1 MTEEQKS
8 KIRSYLHHIDGIE
21 KTEEM
26 IDAIEYLEK
35 NVIDERVF
43 IYLKWLE
50 DKLNIAD
57 QDRYRYLQ
65 QTKTLLNKNL
75 ILKILLTVSL
85 AVNII
90 FITLLII
97 L

>member
-8 KIRSYLHHIDGIE
+8 KIRSYLHRIDGIE

-43 IYLKWLE
+43 TYLKWLE

-85 AVNII
+85 ATNII
-90 FITLLII
+90 FIMRLII
-97 L
+97 S